1 MTYLDFI
8 LFFLFI
14 PIVVIGLMY
23 KLFLSDYKFPYAII
37 IILSVVALSYTIPW
51 DNHLILSEIWYYDR
65 SLISSLIFSIPV
77 EECGFMVLQTT
88 LSVIIFSAFLKAPYT
103 APIKSS
109 LKGFLLS
116 FFLLALGIYFSNFMS
131 GKYLSLILLWSF
143 LPVCLQ
149 WSFGI
154 DIILNKLRNI
164 FYPFIFITA
173 YYCII
178 DGYAISQGIW
188 TISEGT
194 SLGINIVNLP
204 IEEAVF
210 FFFTNLFI
218 AQAVILLKPIF
229 SKNVI

>member
-14 PIVVIGLMY
+14 PIVVIGLIY
-23 KLFLSDYKFPYAII
+23 KLFLSDYRFPYAII
-37 IILSVVALSYTIPW
+37 FILSLVALSYTIPW
-51 DNHLILSEIWYYDR
+51 DNYLIESGIWYYDR

-88 LSVIIFSAFLKAPYT
+88 LSVIIFSVFLKTPYT
-103 APIKSS
+103 PLIKFN

-116 FFLLALGIYFSNFMS
+116 FSLSVLGIYFSTFMS

-149 WSFGI
+149 WSFGL
-154 DIILNKLRNI
+154 DTILSKFRFIL
-164 FYPFIFITA
+164 YPFIFITT

-194 SLGINIVNLP
+194 SLGICILNLP
-204 IEEAVF
+204 LEEAAF

-229 SKNVI
+229 SRNVI

>member
-8 LFFLFI
+8 LFFLLI

-23 KLFLSDYKFPYAII
+23 KLFYSDYKFPYAIVF
-37 IILSVVALSYTIPW
+37 ILSIIALSYTIPW
-51 DNHLILSEIWYYDR
+51 DNYLIVSGIWYYDR
-65 SLISSLIFSIPV
+65 SLISSLILSIPV
-77 EECGFMVLQTT
+77 EECGFMVFQTT
-88 LSVIIFSAFLKAPYT
+88 LSVIIFSAYLKIPYT
-103 APIKSS
+103 MPIKFN
-109 LKGFLLS
+109 LMGFLLS
-116 FFLLALGIYFSNFMS
+116 FLLLALGIYFSTFIS

-149 WSFGI
+149 WSFGFNA
-154 DIILNKLRNI
+154 ILNNIRNI
-164 FYPFIFITA
+164 FYPFICITA

-188 TISEGT
+188 TISTET
-194 SLGINIVNLP
+194 SLGINIINLP
-204 IEEAVF
+204 IEEAIF

-218 AQAVILLKPIF
+218 AQAVILLKPII